1 MIVPSKKLLEWVYI
15 SFFPAQRY
23 IISFILPNNL

>member
-1 MIVPSKKLLEWVYI
+1 MIVLSQKLLEWSSV
-15 SFFPAQRY
+15 SFYPAQRY